1 MPGRVFSVKRKMMSF
16 VFPINI
22 STMRSILILSMAA
35 LLCGPFSLVRA
46 QGIVF
51 EQGTFAELKSRASA
65 AGKPIFIDA
74 YTTWCGPCKM
84 MSRSVFPDAQVGA
97 FYNPAFVSAK
107 IDMEKGEGVELAR
120 QFRVN
125 AYPTLLF
132 LNASGEVIH
141 RAVGARG
148 AAEFIEL
155 GRQALNPEE
164 NLAGMTRRFNASP
177 GNPQLAFAYL
187 SLLEESGGGNPA
199 ESLNAY
205 LATQPRESWA
215 EPHNWKILYHL
226 IRNPE
231 NPLFQNLM
239 KEKAAFQARYT
250 ADSVTGKIRQVLF
263 SSLHQ
268 AAYSGDEELWNKRR
282 DAVRAEGLPNSE
294 RVIARTYIELA
305 GENPDELNRRRVAYL
320 DAFPSRDPEELNEMA
335 WGVYETGKEAEVLRK
350 AEGWAKTALDVVPD
364 NPLIRDTYAAL
375 LFRNNKLKEA
385 REQALLAIDQGE
397 KAGEK
402 MEGTRELLTRI
413 DQALKPKAP
422 AAAPKAKASGAKP
435 ARKK

>member
-1 MPGRVFSVKRKMMSF
+1 MSF
-16 VFPINI
+16 VALIFV
-22 STMRSILILSMAA
+22 STMRTNQILCIAA
-35 LLCGPFSLVRA
+35 LLLGPFSLVFA

-51 EQGTFAELKSRASA
+51 EQGTFADLKSKA
-65 AGKPIFIDA
+65 ATSGKPIFIDA

-84 MSRSVFPDAQVGA
+84 MSRSVFPDAKVGS

-132 LNASGEVIH
+132 LNASGEIIH
-141 RAVGARG
+141 RAVGARN
-148 AAEFIEL
+148 ADDFIEL

-164 NLAGMTRRFNASP
+164 NLAGMTRRFNANPS
-177 GNPQLAFAYL
+177 NPQLAFSYL

-205 LATQPRESWA
+205 LATQSRESWA

-231 NPLFQNLM
+231 NPLFQNLIA
-239 KEKAAFQARYT
+239 EKAAFSARYT

-282 DAVRAEGLPNSE
+282 DAVRAQGLPNSE

-305 GENPDELNRRRVAYL
+305 GENLDELNKRRVAYL
-320 DAFPSRDPEELNEMA
+320 DAFPSKDPEELNEMA
-335 WGVYETGKEAEVLRK
+335 WGVYETGKDPAVLRK
-350 AEGWAKTALDVVPD
+350 AELWAKSALDLAPD
-364 NPLIRDTYAAL
+364 NPLIRDTYAAI
-375 LFRNNKLKEA
+375 LFRNDKLKEA
-385 REQALLAIDQGE
+385 REQAVMAIDQGE

-413 DQALKPKAP
+413 NKALKPKAP
-422 AAAPKAKASGAKP
+422 AAGPKAKTAKTKMD
-435 ARKK
+435 ARK